1 MSSIYGTNLVTSG
14 LEILFDPNN
23 ISSFPGS
30 GTDIFDLSGNS
41 RTGTVNGTPA
51 INSNYMSFDG
61 TNDFIE
67 FPSITLNR
75 SGSSFFIWVY
85 VDDFSNFAANKTV
98 NSRILVRGESGYNR
112 VLALYDGGFGFETN
126 LNSDPQDIASDT
138 TPNHAVA
145 GITSGRWMN
154 ICMNFSSNTAT
165 TYLDG
170 EQVASFAVGDN
181 LELRYI
187 GRIQDPDNYPD
198 YLRGRLGVFGIY
210 DRALTLTEIKTNY
223 NSFFSRYS

>member
-23 ISSFPGS
+23 ISSYPGS
-30 GTDIFDLSGNS
+30 GSDIFDLSGNS

-51 INSNYMSFDG
+51 INSNYMVFDG
-61 TNDFIE
+61 VNDYIE
-67 FPSITLNR
+67 FPSISLNR
-75 SGSSFFIWVY
+75 SGSAFFIWVY
-85 VDDFSNFAANKTV
+85 VDDFSNFTSGKTV
-98 NSRILVRGESGYNR
+98 SSRILVRGESGYNR
-112 VLALYDGGFGFETN
+112 VFALYNGGFGFECN
-126 LNSDPQDIASDT
+126 LNSNPSDIASDA

-145 GITSGRWMN
+145 DMTAGKWMN
-154 ICMNFSSNTAT
+154 ICMNFNANTAK

-170 EQVASFAVGDN
+170 VEVQSFAVGDN

-187 GRIQDPDNYPD
+187 GRIQDPTNYPD

-210 DRALTLTEIKTNY
+210 DRALTLPEIKINY
-223 NSFFSRYS
+223 NSFVSRYS